1 MIVVAQFRTATELP
15 RQEVEMSSSE
25 LNPQILVNGEEQQQ
39 QQQQQL
45 EEQQQQ
51 MEEEA
56 AAAEGQ
62 MSSVDLDKESSEAAE
77 KEKQAKVQSLFQHV
91 RTQIRSQVS
100 MKATKNS
107 ILELMQRV
115 REMETAQVNG
125 EPEGEDVSGE
135 GKEEAADESK
145 DEMDVKQEELC
156 AIFDKKLEASEKALR
171 DEFRVQISQV
181 RADMQAYTDQALR
194 DLECKMNSR
203 QPHSLQQQQESRGPD
218 RKQKPSAP
226 SSLAPRRGRVLTRTM
241 TTIIP
246 KTCAPVIIGPR
257 AKSET
262 LSCSKGESSRLVL
275 RDPLLPAPGYKQC
288 PSRKP
293 LLPPACPPLQQR
305 KRPVRPKAQTEN

>member
-15 RQEVEMSSSE
+15 RQDVEMSTSE
-25 LNPQILVNGEEQQQ
+25 LNPQILVNGEDQHQQEQQQ
-39 QQQQQL
+39 Q
-45 EEQQQQ
+45 E
-51 MEEEA
+51 EEEA

-62 MSSVDLDKESSEAAE
+62 TSPVNLDEESSEAAE
-77 KEKQAKVQSLFQHV
+77 KEKQARMHSLFQQV
-91 RTQIRSQVS
+91 RSQIRSQVS

-107 ILELMQRV
+107 ILELVQRV
-115 REMETAQVNG
+115 RELETAQVNG
-125 EPEGEDVSGE
+125 EPDGEDVNGE

-145 DEMDVKQEELC
+145 DEMDLKQEELC
-156 AIFDKKLEASEKALR
+156 AIFEERLEASEKALR
-171 DEFRVQISQV
+171 DEFKVQISQV
-181 RADMQAYTDQALR
+181 RADMQAYTEQALK
-194 DLECKMNSR
+194 DFECKMNSR
-203 QPHSLQQQQESRGPD
+203 QLHILQQQQESRGPD

-226 SSLAPRRGRVLTRTM
+226 SSLPPRRGRVLTRTM

-275 RDPLLPAPGYKQC
+275 RDPVLTAPGCKQC

-305 KRPVRPKAQTEN
+305 KRPVRPKAQTGN